1 VERKFKAYVGDPDF
15 HDGTVLRVR
24 RDSSQVNVDIK
35 GYSGKI
41 FSVRFVGVHSILS
54 HEPEGMVIYALNEME
69 AMAPLR
75 HFVFPN
81 SRELDEEGGDS
92 VLEIKASGFTVEE
105 I

>member
-1 VERKFKAYVGDPDF
+1 
-15 HDGTVLRVR
+15 
-24 RDSSQVNVDIK
+24 
-35 GYSGKI
+35 
-41 FSVRFVGVHSILS
+41 
-54 HEPEGMVIYALNEME
+54 MVIYALNEME